1 MIEKTTVKDKHKV
14 RLQEKYK
21 IRQKGIK
28 LVVEEIKQRIQAK
41 GFKIRRYNNR
51 FN

>member
-1 MIEKTTVKDKHKV
+1 MIEKKTVKEKHKV
-14 RLQEKYK
+14 RLHEKYK